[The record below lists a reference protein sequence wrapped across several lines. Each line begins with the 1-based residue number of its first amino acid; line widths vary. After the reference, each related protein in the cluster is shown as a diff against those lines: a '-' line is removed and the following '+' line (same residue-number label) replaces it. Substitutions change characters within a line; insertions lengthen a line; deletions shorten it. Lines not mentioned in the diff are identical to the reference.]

1 VPVAAAVALAACGSG
16 GSSSTSS
23 SAGSGTSAK
32 TVSVKQVPGVGNVLV
47 DSNGMPLYAAN
58 IEASGKVACGAGCT
72 AFWKPL
78 TLGSGAPSAASN
90 VGKLGVV
97 KRPDGTRQVTDNGK
111 PLYTFSQDS
120 AGKATGNG
128 FSDSFG
134 GHDFTWHVVSASGGT
149 ASSGGKAGTSPSPNS
164 YGSGGY

>member
-1 VPVAAAVALAACGSG
+1 
-16 GSSSTSS
+16 
-23 SAGSGTSAK
+23 
-32 TVSVKQVPGVGNVLV
+32 VKQVPGVGNVLV

-58 IEASGKVACGAGCT
+58 IEASGKIACGAGCT

-134 GHDFTWHVVSASGGT
+134 GHHFTWHVVQAGGST
-149 ASSGGKAGTSPSPNS
+149 ASSGGSGSTDTTPDNS
-164 YGSGGY
+164 YGSGGSGY